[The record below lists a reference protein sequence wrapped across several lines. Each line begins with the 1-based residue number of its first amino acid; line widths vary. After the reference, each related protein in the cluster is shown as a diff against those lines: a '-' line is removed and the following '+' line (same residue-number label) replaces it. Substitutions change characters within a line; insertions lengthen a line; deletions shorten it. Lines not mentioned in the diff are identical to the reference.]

1 METFSIYP
9 GGRGHGINFDF
20 SYEIENSSSNYRK
33 SVFTACFTRLIIH
46 TAENTFQPRS
56 LFASEDPMR
65 VSNCVSTFLL
75 RIRTATKPFD
85 TEENKIED
93 IFFIQYKR
101 FILKNKIV
109 LVR

>member
-46 TAENTFQPRS
+46 TAENTFQPLATNLSRHELRHTCVRPATILICIRRS
-56 LFASEDPMR
+56 HAG
-65 VSNCVSTFLL
+65 V
-75 RIRTATKPFD
+75 
-85 TEENKIED
+85 
-93 IFFIQYKR
+93 
-101 FILKNKIV
+101 
-109 LVR
+109 